1 MLRTTLLATAA
12 TLTLTVSQLAAQQL
26 AEGFHATTTPLP
38 AGTNNVL
45 TTATGRLYFDGFDLM
60 HAVNGSTSQS
70 LLTFASY
77 TFGSFTTAIG
87 ATKVLFGESS
97 NGGIW
102 SVPLNGLAAQLIATV
117 PFNYDAVMLDDDRAL
132 VSAKTG
138 GFASPDNDVMFV
150 DLITGQTQL
159 LAQFPG
165 ASGPLTVDNTG
176 NVYYATSPATFP
188 APTGTVTVLRLTSTD
203 IDNAIAT
210 STVLGIANAQVVIA
224 GLDAAGDLAFDDD
237 GDLFFVDWLNNR
249 IGEIND
255 ADGNTATLAQRAAIR
270 PDDRRPTGVRTLP
283 TGRWRTDGSRNR
295 LRDHQPDPH
304 GHGTQPR
311 TDLLGGQ
318 SDRRRRLFAGD
329 EQRPRQRHWP
339 AGIRDDGLL
348 RPTQHPGPRLRTAP
362 AAGLGPVD
370 QPGARAADVR
380 CHRRRDAGRPEPGLC
395 PGPRCDRTNRL
406 LLAQR
411 GAGHQPGSSDANRAV
426 IDRSQQGRRGAQ
438 LLQPLPVGKPDG
450 PA

>member
-12 TLTLTVSQLAAQQL
+12 TLTLTASQLAAQQL

-102 SVPLNGLAAQLIATV
+102 SVPLNGLAPQLIATV

-210 STVLGIANAQVVIA
+210 STVLGIANAQIVIA

-255 ADGNTATLAQRAAIR
+255 ADGNTATLAPTLIDYAGSGLYGSVLQFARTTAGPQVFEPFQPVAGALMVHETDYVTISQIRTVMARSPELTSSAANPIAA
-270 PDDRRPTGVRTLP
+270 
-283 TGRWRTDGSRNR
+283 
-295 LRDHQPDPH
+295 
-304 GHGTQPR
+304 
-311 TDLLGGQ
+311 GGF
-318 SDRRRRLFAGD
+318 SLATSNG
-329 EQRPRQRHWP
+329 P
-339 AGIRDDGLL
+339 ANGIGLL
-348 RPTQHPGPRLRTAP
+348 AFAMTASSGPLSIQVPGFE
-362 AAGLGPVD
+362 
-370 QPGARAADVR
+370 QP
-380 CHRRRDAGRPEPGLC
+380 
-395 PGPRCDRTNRL
+395 L
-406 LLAQR
+406 LLDSALSTSPVLVPLTFDATGTATLAVQNPGFAPVLAATAQTVCFSLS
-411 GAGHQPGSSDANRAV
+411 GALGTSPA
-426 IDRSQQGRRGAQ
+426 
-438 LLQPLPVGKPDG
+438 LLMQIGQ
-450 PA
+450 